1 MRSLTHFCLTK
12 LPQDEM
18 LDCFRP
24 PDQGCEVSQVSEVL
38 TGLPE
43 ISQCL
48 EKGIVIVARKA
59 VHDSTL
65 LREKGMIQISL
76 CCLRKP

>member
-24 PDQGCEVSQVSEVL
+24 PDQGCEVSFVSEVS
-38 TGLPE
+38 TGLRE
-43 ISQCL
+43 ISQWL
-48 EKGIVIVARKA
+48 EKAPPRDTKIITNRQ
-59 VHDSTL
+59 
-65 LREKGMIQISL
+65 KGLFFNS
-76 CCLRKP
+76 C

>member
-24 PDQGCEVSQVSEVL
+24 PDQGCEVSLVSEVS
-38 TGLPE
+38 TGLRE

-48 EKGIVIVARKA
+48 EKGIVARKA

-76 CCLRKP
+76 CCLTKP

>member
-24 PDQGCEVSQVSEVL
+24 PDQGCEVSLVSEVS
-38 TGLPE
+38 TGLRE

-48 EKGIVIVARKA
+48 EKGIVARKD
-59 VHDSTL
+59 VYDSTL
-65 LREKGMIQISL
+65 FREKGMIQISL
-76 CCLRKP
+76 CCPTEQ

>member
-18 LDCFRP
+18 LDCFP
-24 PDQGCEVSQVSEVL
+24 PPEQGCEVSLVSEVS
-38 TGLPE
+38 TGLRE
-43 ISQCL
+43 ISQCP
-48 EKGIVIVARKA
+48 EKVIVARKA

-65 LREKGMIQISL
+65 LREKGIFQIRILS
-76 CCLRKP
+76 KSS